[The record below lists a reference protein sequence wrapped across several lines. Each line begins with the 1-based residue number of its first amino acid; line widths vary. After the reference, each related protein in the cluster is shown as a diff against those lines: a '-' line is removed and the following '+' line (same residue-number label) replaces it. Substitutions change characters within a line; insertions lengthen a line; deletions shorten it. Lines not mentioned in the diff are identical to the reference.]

1 LVGNWYVNLPHLLTI
16 SIFLPPSSTSVPPP
30 LITMAVHSPWNVP
43 PFTPSSP
50 GGRVLFFPLFPCPCT
65 DELLD
70 LNQMVP
76 GTAAERGPDMP
87 ASKMLMDLDEWGT
100 ERWGGSLDFLMY
112 GIVVGVIEV

>member
-1 LVGNWYVNLPHLLTI
+1 
-16 SIFLPPSSTSVPPP
+16 
-30 LITMAVHSPWNVP
+30 
-43 PFTPSSP
+43 
-50 GGRVLFFPLFPCPCT
+50 
-65 DELLD
+65 
-70 LNQMVP
+70 MVP